1 MESTYTTA
9 LSDQAQSGAQGAS
22 DLARDVAMSRN
33 GYSSESKTSGR
44 QALESA
50 KAYAREA
57 VSAAGDKV
65 GGLKAKAGELKDQGS
80 HYVAEQPVRSVL
92 MAAAGGAALTALLV
106 AAIRRN
112 H

>member
-22 DLARDVAMSRN
+22 AMARDGAMSQN
-33 GYSSESKTSGR
+33 NYSGEGSTGGR

-50 KAYAREA
+50 KSYAREA
-57 VSAAGDKV
+57 MTTAGDKV
-65 GGLKAKAGELKDQGS
+65 DGLRAKASELKDQGS

>member
-9 LSDQAQSGAQGAS
+9 LSEQAQSGAQGAS
-22 DLARDVAMSRN
+22 DLSRDTAASRKN
-33 GYSSESKTSGR
+33 YSDEGMTSGR

-50 KAYAREA
+50 KTYAREA
-57 VSAAGDKV
+57 MNAAGDKV
-65 GGLKAKAGELKDQGS
+65 GGLKAKASDLKVQGD
-80 HYVAEQPVRSVL
+80 HYIAEQPVRSVL
-92 MAAAGGAALTALLV
+92 MAVAGGAALTALFV